1 MVFKLVVMFSNG
13 FSNGLWT
20 AGRDVAYYRGFL
32 KKRKVF
38 SHTNEENE
46 SCRKTFSNIYAK
58 IDYMLKV
65 FFRVFSM

>member
-38 SHTNEENE
+38 SHTNEENAYF
-46 SCRKTFSNIYAK
+46 RKKFP
-58 IDYMLKV
+58 KV
-65 FFRVFSM
+65 KCKNPLIFEGLF